1 MNQQPPPSYGDSL
14 TTVEPFGIDHI
25 PDHERHGK
33 PSSQFFVWF
42 AANLNFPIMLL
53 GFSAISLGLSFT
65 AAVTAVGAGAAIGS
79 ALMAV
84 LSRMGVRLGV
94 PQQIQARGPLGFV
107 GNFLPVAYINVFAG
121 VGWTAVTVILGG
133 KALSELAPIPFW
145 VGALLL
151 TAVQLVVAVYGYN
164 MIHLLQRVLTFVLL
178 LLFLL
183 ITVVALTRGSGT
195 FAANPRAPDYIGS
208 AGGWITF
215 SGLFLSF
222 LIAWLPFASDY
233 SRYLPDTRGTSR
245 RTAVFT
251 GLGTFLTVFWL
262 GVVGALVAGSTTS
275 DDSITALHELTGPFA
290 LPALAAVIISAI
302 SQNVLNVYGSAI
314 SLQTLRV
321 PLSRPQGVAVVC
333 AVAYFVSL
341 WGASGVE
348 AKFEVFLNLTAYFI
362 TPFATVLMLD
372 YHLGGRSR
380 RERIGE
386 LYDRDRVLGWG
397 FVAWAGAVLV
407 STPFWNSELYTG
419 PLAETYRGLGDI
431 GNYVGAAAAIVLYL
445 LSYRLPYL
453 WHRRPTRT
461 ATTSEEPLPR

>member
-65 AAVTAVGAGAAIGS
+65 AAVTAVGAGAAVGS
-79 ALMAV
+79 VLMAV

-133 KALSELAPIPFW
+133 KALSELLPVPFW
-145 VGALLL
+145 SGALVL

-164 MIHLLQRVLTFVLL
+164 MIHMLQRVLTFLL
-178 LLFLL
+178 LALFAL
-183 ITVVALTRGSGT
+183 ITVVALVRGSGA
-195 FAANPRAPDYIGS
+195 FAADVRAEEYVGGP
-208 AGGWITF
+208 GGWITF

-222 LIAWLPFASDY
+222 LVAWLPFASDY
-233 SRYLPDTRGTSR
+233 SRYLPDTPNTSR
-245 RTAVFT
+245 RTALFT
-251 GLGTFLTVFWL
+251 LLGTFLTVFWL

-275 DDSITALHELTGPFA
+275 DDSITALHQLTGPFA
-290 LPALAAVIISAI
+290 VPALAAVIISAI

-314 SLQTLRV
+314 SLQTLRI
-321 PLSRPQGVAVVC
+321 PISRPQGVTVVC
-333 AVAYFVSL
+333 VVAYLVSL

-348 AKFEVFLNLTAYFI
+348 AKFEAFLSLTAYFI
-362 TPFATVLMLD
+362 APFATVLLLD

-380 RERIGE
+380 RDRIGE
-386 LYDRDRVLGWG
+386 LYDSDRVLGWG

-407 STPFWNSELYTG
+407 SMPFWHSELYTG
-419 PLAETYRGLGDI
+419 PFARAHPEFGDI

-445 LSYRLPYL
+445 LTYRLPYL
-453 WHRRPTRT
+453 CHRRPTRT
-461 ATTSEEPLPR
+461 STTREEPLPR